1 MKKIKKL
8 NVVLAICSVALAIFF
23 LYLGSV
29 FKIEQKLSYSE
40 EGNIDYKV
48 YLKSNDD
55 FNAPYL
61 GKGRKYI
68 ASLIDHIN
76 IDYNYRFKG
85 DKDMDYTCKYY
96 ILASAAVKDGGADGK
111 TIYEKEKYLLNDKT
125 KSVSGREIALAES
138 IDLDYGEYNKIIE
151 NFTNKYSLSG
161 NNSMLNLSMK
171 IELTANGGGFSS
183 PINDTSS
190 LELSVPLTDRTV
202 AIDVVYKEIDEKKEK
217 IEISPNKVWNA
228 IFFIIGLA
236 FAAYAV
242 RMILILLK
250 HYIKVKSEQSIY
262 EKRKADILGHYGR
275 VISNVDEIKD
285 ISSLSFIDVDDFVD
299 LINIRDCL
307 DKPILFSEAEGGQ
320 EIAWFVVVD
329 NENAYRYILDGQEGE

>member
-1 MKKIKKL
+1 MKKVKKL
-8 NVVLAICSVALAIFF
+8 NIVLAICAIALSIFF

-29 FKIEQKLSYSE
+29 FKIEKKLSYSE
-40 EGNIDYKV
+40 EGNINYKV

-55 FNAPYL
+55 FNVPYL
-61 GKGRKYI
+61 EKGRKYI

-76 IDYNYRFKG
+76 IDYDYKFKG

-96 ILASAAVKDGGADGK
+96 ILASAVVKDGGTDGK
-111 TIYEKEKYLLNDKT
+111 MIYEKEKYLLEDKT
-125 KSVSGREIALAES
+125 KSVSGKEIALAES
-138 IDLDYGEYNKIIE
+138 IDLDYGQYNKIIE
-151 NFTNKYSLSG
+151 DFTSKYSLSG
-161 NNSMLNLSMK
+161 NSSVLNLSMN
-171 IELTANGGGFSS
+171 IELNAVGGDFSS

-190 LELSVPLTDRTV
+190 LELSIPLTDRTV
-202 AIDVVYKEIDEKKEK
+202 AIDVAYKEIDDKKEK
-217 IEISPNKVWNA
+217 IEVSPNKTWNVV
-228 IFFIIGLA
+228 FFIIGLA
-236 FAAYAV
+236 FATYAV
-242 RMILILLK
+242 RMILILFK
-250 HYIKVKSEQSIY
+250 HYLKVKSEQTVY
-262 EKRKADILGHYGR
+262 DKRKAEILSHYGR

-320 EIAWFVVVD
+320 EMAWFVVVD

>member
-1 MKKIKKL
+1 MKKVKRL
-8 NVVLAICSVALAIFF
+8 NIVFAVCSIAISIFF
-23 LYLGSV
+23 IYLGSA
-29 FKIEQKLSYSE
+29 FKIENKLSYSE

-48 YLKSNDD
+48 YLKSNND
-55 FNAPYL
+55 FNTPYL

-68 ASLIDHIN
+68 ASLIDHIA

-96 ILASAAVKDGGADGK
+96 ILASASVKDGGTDGK
-111 TIYEKEKYLLNDKT
+111 LLYEKEKYLLNDKT
-125 KSVSGREIALAES
+125 KTVSGKEIALAES

-151 NFTNKYSLSG
+151 DFTNRYSLSS
-161 NNSMLNLSMK
+161 NSSTLNIRLK

-183 PINDTSS
+183 PITDTSS

-202 AIDVVYKEIDEKKEK
+202 AIDVAYKEIDEKKEK
-217 IEISPNKVWNA
+217 VEISPNKMWNI

-236 FAAYAV
+236 FGAYAV
-242 RMILILLK
+242 GMTLILVK
-250 HYIKVKSEQSIY
+250 HYLKSKSEQSIY
-262 EKRKADILGHYGR
+262 DKRKADILSHYGR

-285 ISSLSFIDVDDFVD
+285 ISSLSFIDVDGFVD
-299 LINIRDCL
+299 LVNIRDCL

-320 EIAWFVVVD
+320 EMAWFVIVD
-329 NENAYRYILDGQEGE
+329 NDNAYRYILDGQEGE

>member
-1 MKKIKKL
+1 MKKVKKL
-8 NVVLAICSVALAIFF
+8 NIVFAVCAIALSIFF

-29 FKIEQKLSYSE
+29 FKIENKLSYSE
-40 EGNIDYKV
+40 EGNVDYKV

-55 FNAPYL
+55 FNTPYL

-96 ILASAAVKDGGADGK
+96 IVASASVKDGGTDGK
-111 TIYEKEKYLLNDKT
+111 LLYEKEKYLLSDKT
-125 KSVSGREIALAES
+125 KNVSGKEIALAES
-138 IDLDYGEYNKIIE
+138 VDLDYDEYNKIIE
-151 NFTNKYSLSG
+151 DFTSKYSLSG
-161 NNSMLNLSMK
+161 NSSMLNLSMK

-183 PINDTSS
+183 PISDTS
-190 LELSVPLTDRTV
+190 ELGLTVPLTDRTV
-202 AIDVVYKEIDEKKEK
+202 AVDVAYKEIDEKKEK
-217 IEISPNKVWNA
+217 IEVSPNKMWNV

-236 FAAYAV
+236 CAAYAALV
-242 RMILILLK
+242 VWTLIK
-250 HYIKVKSEQSIY
+250 HYLKVKSEQSLY
-262 EKRKADILGHYGR
+262 DKRKRDILSHYGR
-275 VISNVDEIKD
+275 VISNVDEIRD

-307 DKPILFSEAEGGQ
+307 DKPILFSETDGGQ
-320 EIAWFVVVD
+320 EMAWFVVVD
-329 NENAYRYILDGQEGE
+329 NDNAYRYILDGQEGE

>member
-1 MKKIKKL
+1 MKKVKKL

-96 ILASAAVKDGGADGK
+96 ILASAAVKDGGTDGK

-125 KSVSGREIALAES
+125 KSVSGREITLAES

-161 NNSMLNLSMK
+161 S
-171 IELTANGGGFSS
+171 ICF
-183 PINDTSS
+183 
-190 LELSVPLTDRTV
+190 
-202 AIDVVYKEIDEKKEK
+202 AI
-217 IEISPNKVWNA
+217 
-228 IFFIIGLA
+228 
-236 FAAYAV
+236 
-242 RMILILLK
+242 
-250 HYIKVKSEQSIY
+250 
-262 EKRKADILGHYGR
+262 
-275 VISNVDEIKD
+275 
-285 ISSLSFIDVDDFVD
+285 
-299 LINIRDCL
+299 
-307 DKPILFSEAEGGQ
+307 
-320 EIAWFVVVD
+320 
-329 NENAYRYILDGQEGE
+329 

>member
-96 ILASAAVKDGGADGK
+96 ILASAAVKDGGTDGK
-111 TIYEKEKYLLNDKT
+111 TIYE
-125 KSVSGREIALAES
+125 
-138 IDLDYGEYNKIIE
+138 
-151 NFTNKYSLSG
+151 
-161 NNSMLNLSMK
+161 
-171 IELTANGGGFSS
+171 
-183 PINDTSS
+183 
-190 LELSVPLTDRTV
+190 
-202 AIDVVYKEIDEKKEK
+202 
-217 IEISPNKVWNA
+217 
-228 IFFIIGLA
+228 
-236 FAAYAV
+236 
-242 RMILILLK
+242 
-250 HYIKVKSEQSIY
+250 
-262 EKRKADILGHYGR
+262 
-275 VISNVDEIKD
+275 
-285 ISSLSFIDVDDFVD
+285 
-299 LINIRDCL
+299 
-307 DKPILFSEAEGGQ
+307 
-320 EIAWFVVVD
+320 
-329 NENAYRYILDGQEGE
+329 

>member
-8 NVVLAICSVALAIFF
+8 NIVFAVLATAISIFF

-29 FKIEQKLSYSE
+29 FKIENKLSYSE
-40 EGNIDYKV
+40 EGNVDYKV
-48 YLKSNDD
+48 YLKSNND
-55 FNAPYL
+55 FNTPYL

-85 DKDMDYTCKYY
+85 DKDMNYTCKYY
-96 ILASAAVKDGGADGK
+96 IVASASVKDGGTDGK
-111 TIYEKEKYLLNDKT
+111 LLYDKERYLLNDKT
-125 KSVSGREIALAES
+125 KTVSGKEIALSES

-151 NFTNKYSLSG
+151 DFTSRYSLSG
-161 NNSMLNLSMK
+161 NSSILNISMK

-183 PINDTSS
+183 PINDTSL

-202 AIDVVYKEIDEKKEK
+202 AIDVAYKEIDEKKEK
-217 IEISPNKVWNA
+217 VEISPNRMWN
-228 IFFIIGLA
+228 ILFFIIGLV
-236 FAAYAV
+236 FAAYAA
-242 RMILILLK
+242 RMIFVLVKQYLK
-250 HYIKVKSEQSIY
+250 AKSEQSLY
-262 EKRKADILGHYGR
+262 DKRKADILGHYGR

-307 DKPILFSEAEGGQ
+307 DKPILFSEVEGGQ
-320 EIAWFVVVD
+320 EVAWFVVVD
-329 NENAYRYILDGQEGE
+329 NDNAYRYILDGQEGE